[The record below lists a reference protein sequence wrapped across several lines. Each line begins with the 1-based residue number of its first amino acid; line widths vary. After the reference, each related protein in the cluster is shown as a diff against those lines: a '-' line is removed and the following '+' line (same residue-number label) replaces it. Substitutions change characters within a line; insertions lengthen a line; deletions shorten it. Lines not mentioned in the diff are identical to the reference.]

1 MVAVAEKIAIP
12 ATYTYHNGKKETV
25 VLNATADEWVNV
37 RQSLIDVIYGAT
49 GVVTTVNGHDV
60 VFKKLNGMYADT
72 DCIKMVSVHERSAW
86 KMWMTVGDAFALAYD
101 IERKIGR

>member
-37 RQSLIDVIYGAT
+37 RQALIDVIYGAT

-86 KMWMTVGDAFALAYD
+86 KMWMTVGDAFELAYD
-101 IERKIGR
+101 IECNVGK

>member
-1 MVAVAEKIAIP
+1 MVDVAHKVAIN

-25 VLNATADEWVNV
+25 VLNATVDEWAGV
-37 RQSLIDVIYGAT
+37 RQALIDVIYGAT

-72 DCIKMVSVHERSAW
+72 DCIKMVSAYDRSAW